1 MGSIRGTLD
10 SAYDVTSIG
19 GFPTQITNG
28 DSIIGFTDRI
38 VQYYV
43 DTYNSSVF
51 SAYGYYS
58 IFLDPSGNQPY
69 DDSVVITN
77 NNQAEY
83 DPLATFANA
92 DRGLRHYYNQM
103 QAMEGYTVGV
113 IGGLGLGSS
122 IDPVSSEIDNNY
134 KSTNISMGE
143 MRNFSYPRA
152 ENAIWP
158 STSAPDGLESTGNG
172 AISVGDAA

>member
-10 SAYDVTSIG
+10 AAYDVTSIG
-19 GFPTQITNG
+19 GFPNQITNG

-43 DTYNSSVF
+43 EIYNSSVF
-51 SAYGYYS
+51 SAYAYYS

-69 DDSVVITN
+69 DDAVIITN
-77 NNQAEY
+77 NNQAVY
-83 DPLATFANA
+83 DPSGTFASA
-92 DRGLRHYYNQM
+92 GRGLRHYYNQM
-103 QAMEGYTVGV
+103 QAMEGYTVGITGG
-113 IGGLGLGSS
+113 IGQGSN
-122 IDPVSSEIDNNY
+122 IDPVSSEIDTSY

-152 ENAIWP
+152 ANAIWP
-158 STSAPDGLESTGNG
+158 STSAPDGQETTGNG